1 MGLLNSSTQTQSLLK
16 TEWNIDV
23 FGWKQSVQLVTVF
36 YAPVVAGGKE
46 TQHDVWKYNGAL
58 DKWIQIEALA
68 TGRWR
73 HKMAVH
79 GGKVYALG
87 GFDGVQRLA
96 SVEAYD
102 PFHNRW
108 SQVNVQ
114 ELFINVLLWNF
125 TLNVL
130 SHCSHQHSFHV
141 DNSSWNAPTVV
152 YLSSTKR
159 QTKLVTNCWT
169 SWTFSW

>member
-1 MGLLNSSTQTQSLLK
+1 MARAKRESSYFFQCLLPVHPLTG
-16 TEWNIDV
+16 
-23 FGWKQSVQLVTVF
+23 FPH
-36 YAPVVAGGKE
+36 APVSAGGKE

-58 DKWIQIEALA
+58 DKWIQIEPLT

-108 SQVNVQ
+108 TQVRTQEFNVG
-114 ELFINVLLWNF
+114 LCGIFTFI
-125 TLNVL
+125 
-130 SHCSHQHSFHV
+130 
-141 DNSSWNAPTVV
+141 
-152 YLSSTKR
+152 STKIVF
-159 QTKLVTNCWT
+159 KVA
-169 SWTFSW
+169 F

>member
-1 MGLLNSSTQTQSLLK
+1 M
-16 TEWNIDV
+16 
-23 FGWKQSVQLVTVF
+23 SVD
-36 YAPVVAGGKE
+36 AGGKE

-58 DKWIQIEALA
+58 DKWIQIEVLT

-108 SQVNVQ
+108 TQVNMQ
-114 ELFINVLLWNF
+114 EFCNNFVLLSSFMSLEGKTSEGALGRSVFIWLF
-125 TLNVL
+125 K
-130 SHCSHQHSFHV
+130 HQQ
-141 DNSSWNAPTVV
+141 NNNTI
-152 YLSSTKR
+152 K
-159 QTKLVTNCWT
+159 
-169 SWTFSW
+169 

>member
-1 MGLLNSSTQTQSLLK
+1 MTALSN
-16 TEWNIDV
+16 
-23 FGWKQSVQLVTVF
+23 
-36 YAPVVAGGKE
+36 APVILGGKE

-58 DKWIQIEALA
+58 DKWIQIESLT

-87 GFDGVQRLA
+87 GFDGVQRLT

-108 SQVNVQ
+108 TQVNIQIFYIIVA
-114 ELFINVLLWNF
+114 LMCNF
-125 TLNVL
+125 
-130 SHCSHQHSFHV
+130 
-141 DNSSWNAPTVV
+141 APN
-152 YLSSTKR
+152 
-159 QTKLVTNCWT
+159 NC
-169 SWTFSW
+169 

>member
-1 MGLLNSSTQTQSLLK
+1 M
-16 TEWNIDV
+16 IFCFV
-23 FGWKQSVQLVTVF
+23 PPVT
-36 YAPVVAGGKE
+36 GGKE
-46 TQHDVWKYNGAL
+46 TQHEVWKYNGAL
-58 DKWIQIEALA
+58 DKWIQTEPLT

-108 SQVNVQ
+108 TQVNKITFIILVLNF
-114 ELFINVLLWNF
+114 ELFLIFIHYDEV
-125 TLNVL
+125 
-130 SHCSHQHSFHV
+130 
-141 DNSSWNAPTVV
+141 
-152 YLSSTKR
+152 
-159 QTKLVTNCWT
+159 
-169 SWTFSW
+169 